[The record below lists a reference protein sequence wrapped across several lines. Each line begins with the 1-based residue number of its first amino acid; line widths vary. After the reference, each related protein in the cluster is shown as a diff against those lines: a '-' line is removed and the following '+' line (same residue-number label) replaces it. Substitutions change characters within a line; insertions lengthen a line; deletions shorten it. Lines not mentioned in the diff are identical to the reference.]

1 MNNMLEFLKYPIVT
15 ILCSGMFLL
24 LYRFLVSRKASYTF
38 CCRYLILAMVLSAI
52 IPLLRVPIYSYHAVQ
67 QKAEGVLEDSSQTD
81 VTATRNPV
89 DMTARDY
96 AVAIASLKEPATTL
110 NTDSP
115 TASGARLSR
124 YTTEEKWHF
133 AILALYISGILLF
146 WVMITSSIV
155 TIMHIRRQSVL
166 VKKSR
171 YVIAENKDVKSPFTF
186 MHTIFVGRNY
196 RESELQQIISHES
209 SHALHHHSFQ
219 KLTLSILRSILWF
232 NPMVWIAEK
241 KLDEVQEWQADNDA
255 LSDGYRLE
263 EYIDTIVR
271 QMFGITPLATSGIS
285 NSYTKNRIF
294 MMRQKE
300 STGHNMSV
308 FVAVATM
315 VAGLFLCFGCVEK
328 GPEYNYEAYHS
339 FMKNGISQN
348 ESIECDTLISSEGRA
363 MYVRSEYVLD
373 DGTRVRRK
381 RTSFRTDYENRVNGD
396 GETVQMMEF
405 PAGTFMVDSLFDSNG
420 LLVNITQYNSDFSL
434 TADSLFVINGQELSF
449 RVPVSNEAWHSA
461 SASIEKK
468 DYKYDRNGNPRLI
481 TGLLIQGGKERQTFR
496 NVMKYSGNPQRISRK
511 DTYGMSRIS
520 EGRLAIFPQ
529 TKEKYAYELDH
540 QKQVL
545 SETKITR
552 SKDYYSESRT
562 EYVRNDKGDILSEKE
577 LFRNNP
583 SEPFS
588 QSYHKINQYNY
599 GQSAGSVVSHGEEHL
614 NSGSIVSGK
623 VVYKDENGVALNFAN
638 VLEVDADGNYVAN
651 VTTDSDGRFSFPIVN
666 PKDSIIVS
674 YIGCHQIKTAIES
687 DHMTFI
693 MTDFVLTEAH

>member
-285 NSYTKNRIF
+285 NSYTKI
-294 MMRQKE
+294 
-300 STGHNMSV
+300 
-308 FVAVATM
+308 
-315 VAGLFLCFGCVEK
+315 
-328 GPEYNYEAYHS
+328 EYS
-339 FMKNGISQN
+339 
-348 ESIECDTLISSEGRA
+348 
-363 MYVRSEYVLD
+363 
-373 DGTRVRRK
+373 
-381 RTSFRTDYENRVNGD
+381 
-396 GETVQMMEF
+396 
-405 PAGTFMVDSLFDSNG
+405 
-420 LLVNITQYNSDFSL
+420 
-434 TADSLFVINGQELSF
+434 
-449 RVPVSNEAWHSA
+449 
-461 SASIEKK
+461 
-468 DYKYDRNGNPRLI
+468 
-481 TGLLIQGGKERQTFR
+481 
-496 NVMKYSGNPQRISRK
+496 
-511 DTYGMSRIS
+511 
-520 EGRLAIFPQ
+520 
-529 TKEKYAYELDH
+529 
-540 QKQVL
+540 
-545 SETKITR
+545 
-552 SKDYYSESRT
+552 
-562 EYVRNDKGDILSEKE
+562 
-577 LFRNNP
+577 
-583 SEPFS
+583 
-588 QSYHKINQYNY
+588 
-599 GQSAGSVVSHGEEHL
+599 
-614 NSGSIVSGK
+614 
-623 VVYKDENGVALNFAN
+623 
-638 VLEVDADGNYVAN
+638 
-651 VTTDSDGRFSFPIVN
+651 
-666 PKDSIIVS
+666 
-674 YIGCHQIKTAIES
+674 
-687 DHMTFI
+687 
-693 MTDFVLTEAH
+693 